1 MSFLFVF
8 AMIGLTQAQSVIA
21 NWNFND
27 LPGELNPNIPT
38 VITADVGTGTIYLDG
53 THGSSAWSTV
63 TPNPQLTTFGG
74 YANGDVP
81 KGQALALKITLPM
94 GRL

>member
-1 MSFLFVF
+1 MYNFKRAIMSFLFVF

-27 LPGELNPNIPT
+27 LQGAPNIPT

-53 THGSSAWSTV
+53 TRG
-63 TPNPQLTTFGG
+63 
-74 YANGDVP
+74 
-81 KGQALALKITLPM
+81 
-94 GRL
+94 